1 MTKLHRFAES
11 SKLEP
16 ELVRIRGPF
25 ILDCAKANCH
35 LKDIRGQSLS
45 QPTTRSRKKILIPR
59 CYLSNLAGLMYL
71 QSMQPHGFCRTVHR
85 HEEILSLNHQVGN
98 GRAAAPSFLPPKTLV
113 VVLAL

>member
-45 QPTTRSRKKILIPR
+45 QPTTRSI
-59 CYLSNLAGLMYL
+59 
-71 QSMQPHGFCRTVHR
+71 HR

>member
-45 QPTTRSRKKILIPR
+45 QPTTRS
-59 CYLSNLAGLMYL
+59 S
-71 QSMQPHGFCRTVHR
+71 
-85 HEEILSLNHQVGN
+85 EW
-98 GRAAAPSFLPPKTLV
+98 
-113 VVLAL
+113 